1 MRGPDT
7 LAPDS
12 DAPEHPGAGSPPVD
26 DPAFAAY
33 ARDLT
38 ARAARANADGSIPAG
53 WAANLVVLRRVE
65 STNVVGRRILDTY
78 AEEDLAVPRLTLVAW
93 EQAGGKGRGGKS
105 WSSPAGGGVWMSIVR
120 PVAKPSEMP
129 TLPLLVPVAVART
142 VNRFAGEGRCRI
154 KWPND
159 LLVDGRKVAGLLLA
173 GVSSRQGRGG
183 NEAKPGG
190 SGVVIGVGVNH
201 GLGDDELAAI
211 APGGAPGAVSLA
223 QILDEPPPLAD
234 FAWAMIEDLARELAH
249 AGDGREAV
257 RRYRDL
263 SLHEVGERL
272 RCNAAGETMEGI
284 FRGFD
289 PRGFLRLELTTS
301 GGGRQVGEEVLV
313 TAGEVVS
320 P

>member
-1 MRGPDT
+1 M
-7 LAPDS
+7 APDS
-12 DAPEHPGAGSPPVD
+12 DAPDQSGGVSLPVD
-26 DPAFAAY
+26 DSAFAAY

-38 ARAARANADGSIPAG
+38 GRAARANAEGSLPFA
-53 WAANLVVLRRVE
+53 WATNLVILRRVE
-65 STNVVGRRILDTY
+65 STNLLGRRILDEY
-78 AEEDLAVPRLTLVAW
+78 SEEGQAVPELALVAW
-93 EQAGGKGRGGKS
+93 EQAAGKGRGGKF
-105 WSSPAGGGVWMSIVR
+105 WSSPPGAGVWMSIVR
-120 PVAKPSEMP
+120 PVARSEMP

-173 GVSSRQGRGG
+173 GVAGRKGRGD
-183 NEAKPGG
+183 GG
-190 SGVVIGVGVNH
+190 SDGGDRGDSGVVIGLGVNH
-201 GLGDDELAAI
+201 CLGEEELAEL
-211 APGGAPGAVSLA
+211 APRGARGAVSLA
-223 QILDEPPPLAD
+223 QIVDEPPTLAEL
-234 FAWAMIEDLARELAH
+234 AWALIEDLVRELAH
-249 AGDGREAV
+249 AGDGRETV
-257 RRYRDL
+257 RRYRAL

-272 RCNAAGETMEGI
+272 RCDAAGETMEGT

-301 GGGRQVGEEVLV
+301 GGGRKIGEEVLV